1 MATDQRWH
9 LVCYDVRDPKRL
21 RRAAKLVEGY
31 GTRLQYSVFRC
42 RLTPCDC
49 ERLRYELR
57 LLLELEDSVLIIP
70 LCGRCE
76 AKVASL
82 GKHSGWTEPPPR
94 VNIL

>member
-1 MATDQRWH
+1 MATDLRWH

-42 RLTPCDC
+42 RLSACDC

-57 LLLELEDSVLIIP
+57 LLLELEDRVLIIP
-70 LCGRCE
+70 LCVRCE
-76 AKVASL
+76 AKVASQ
-82 GKHSGWTEPPPR
+82 GKDSGWTDPAPR